1 MVVTWDGGLCISRI
15 IPQTPLGRSEDDTVR
30 VKVAKAS

>member
-1 MVVTWDGGLCISRI
+1 MVVTWDGGLVISRI
-15 IPQTPLGRSEDDTVR
+15 VPPNPIGRSEDDTVR